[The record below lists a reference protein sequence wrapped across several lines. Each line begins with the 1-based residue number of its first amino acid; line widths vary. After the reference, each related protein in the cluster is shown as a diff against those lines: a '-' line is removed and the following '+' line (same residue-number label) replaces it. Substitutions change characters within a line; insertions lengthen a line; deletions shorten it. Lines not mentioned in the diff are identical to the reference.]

1 MRGSKSLRAVTAV
14 SAVALITAACSSSS
28 TGGSSGGGTDNKK
41 VTIGELPFVTV
52 AYGLSNIG
60 LSIPEALTPDEVPP
74 MPDRAERRNRLDR
87 EDIYAK

>member
-1 MRGSKSLRAVTAV
+1 MLDLA
-14 SAVALITAACSSSS
+14 ALEQPADLVR
-28 TGGSSGGGTDNKK
+28 TDNKK

-74 MPDRAERRNRLDR
+74 MPDRTERRNRLDR

>member
-1 MRGSKSLRAVTAV
+1 VLDLAVLEQPADLVRA
-14 SAVALITAACSSSS
+14 
-28 TGGSSGGGTDNKK
+28 DNKK

-60 LSIPEALTPDEVPP
+60 LSVPEALTPGEVPP
-74 MPDRAERRNRLDR
+74 MPDRNERRNRLDR